1 MHQDF
6 AKNLR
11 LLCSY
16 YKSVA
21 EVCRRLRINR
31 PQFNRYLSGRYKP
44 SAHSLR
50 RLCDFFGVE
59 EHEILMPHSQFE
71 LLIQV
76 RPKPQI
82 TEEAHPETEHM
93 SLLQANSQ
101 GLDKYLGYYFEYHYS
116 MAFPGKILRNLLC
129 LERRGNGVYYQRTER
144 LQQAPGERVYHS
156 KYLGMAH
163 LLADRIFLVDY
174 ESLTGNQITQTILI
188 PTFKSRVGRLSG
200 LRLGASASGER
211 IPSCT
216 RVVLEYLGRQVD
228 IRRTLSLCSTFD
240 ADSGQIAG
248 TILNAIG
255 NDMAP
260 HEHHFRARH
269 YF

>member
-21 EVCRRLRINR
+21 EVCRKLKVNR

-76 RPKPQI
+76 RPRPR
-82 TEEAHPETEHM
+82 EEEEEHPELSHLA
-93 SLLQANSQ
+93 LLQANSQ
-101 GLDKYLGYYFEYHYS
+101 GLDKYLGYYFEYHHS
-116 MAFPGKILRNLLC
+116 MAFPGKILRNLVC
-129 LERRGNGVYYQRTER
+129 LEQRGQGVYYQRTER
-144 LQQAPGERVYHS
+144 LQQSPGERVYHS

-174 ESLTGNQITQTILI
+174 ESLTRNQLTQTILI

-216 RVVLEYLGRQVD
+216 RVVLEYLGRKVD
-228 IRRTLSLCSTFD
+228 IRRTLALCSTFD
-240 ADSGQIAG
+240 ADSGHIAPA
-248 TILNAIG
+248 ILAAIA

-260 HEHHFRARH
+260 GEHHFRARH
-269 YF
+269 CF

>member
-21 EVCRRLRINR
+21 EVCRKLKINR

-76 RPKPQI
+76 RPKPQLA
-82 TEEAHPETEHM
+82 EEAHPETAHL
-93 SLLQANSQ
+93 SLLQANSH
-101 GLDKYLGYYFEYHYS
+101 GLEKYLGYYFEYHYS
-116 MAFPGKILRNLLC
+116 MAFPGKILRNLVC
-129 LERRGNGVYYQRTER
+129 LQRRGTGVYYQRTER
-144 LQQAPGERVYHS
+144 LQQNPGERVYHS

-228 IRRTLSLCSTFD
+228 IRRTLALCSTFE
-240 ADSGQIAG
+240 ADSGQISRS
-248 TILNAIG
+248 ILEAIG

-260 HEHHFRARH
+260 GEHHFRARH

>member
-1 MHQDF
+1 MHQEF

-16 YKSVA
+16 YRSVA
-21 EVCRRLRINR
+21 EVCRRLDINR
-31 PQFNRYLSGRYKP
+31 PQFNRYLSGKYRP

-59 EHEILMPHSQFE
+59 EHEILMPHSQFQ

-76 RPKPQI
+76 RPRPS
-82 TEEAHPETEHM
+82 EPVSEAPELEHLARLQ
-93 SLLQANSQ
+93 SLSQ
-101 GLDKYLGYYFEYHYS
+101 GLDKYLGYYFEYHLS
-116 MAFPGKILRNLLC
+116 MAFPGKILRNLIC
-129 LERRGNGVYYQRTER
+129 LEKQGGKVYYQRTER
-144 LQQAPGERVYHS
+144 LQQGPGEKVYHS
-156 KYLGMAH
+156 KYFGMAH
-163 LLADRIFLVDY
+163 LLADRIFLMDY
-174 ESLTGNQITQTILI
+174 ESLTGNQLTQTILI

-216 RVVLEYLGRQVD
+216 RVVFEYLGHQVD
-228 IRRTLSLCSTFD
+228 IRKTLKLCTTLD
-240 ADSGQIAG
+240 PDSGQISPR
-248 TILNAIG
+248 ILEAIQ

-260 HEHHFRARH
+260 GERHFRARH
-269 YF
+269 SF

>member
-1 MHQDF
+1 MHHDF

-21 EVCRRLRINR
+21 EVCRKLKVNR

-76 RPKPQI
+76 RPRPR
-82 TEEAHPETEHM
+82 EEVEEHPEYRHLD
-93 SLLQANSQ
+93 LLQANSQ

-116 MAFPGKILRNLLC
+116 MAFPGKILRNLVC
-129 LERRGNGVYYQRTER
+129 LEKRDGRVYYQRTER
-144 LQQAPGERVYHS
+144 LQQSPGERVYHS

-174 ESLTGNQITQTILI
+174 ESLTCNQLTQTILI

-216 RVVLEYLGRQVD
+216 RVVFEYLGHRVD
-228 IRRTLSLCSTFD
+228 IRRTLRLCSTFE
-240 ADSGQIAG
+240 ADGGQISPAV
-248 TILNAIG
+248 LAAIR
-255 NDMAP
+255 NEMAP
-260 HEHHFRARH
+260 GEHHFRARH
-269 YF
+269 CF

>member
-1 MHQDF
+1 MHHDF

-21 EVCRRLRINR
+21 EVCRKLKVNR

-76 RPKPQI
+76 RPRPR
-82 TEEAHPETEHM
+82 EEAEEHPEYRHLA
-93 SLLQANSQ
+93 LLQANSQ

-116 MAFPGKILRNLLC
+116 MAFPGKILRNLVC
-129 LERRGNGVYYQRTER
+129 LEKRDGRVYYQRTER
-144 LQQAPGERVYHS
+144 LQQSPGERVYHS

-174 ESLTGNQITQTILI
+174 ESLTCNQLTQTILI

-216 RVVLEYLGRQVD
+216 RVVFEYLGHRVD
-228 IRRTLSLCSTFD
+228 IRRTLRLCSTFE
-240 ADSGQIAG
+240 ADGGQISPAV
-248 TILNAIG
+248 LAAIR
-255 NDMAP
+255 NEMAP
-260 HEHHFRARH
+260 GEHHFRARH
-269 YF
+269 CF

>member
-6 AKNLR
+6 SKNLR

-21 EVCRRLRINR
+21 EVCRKLRINR

-44 SAHSLR
+44 SAHGLR

-76 RPKPQI
+76 RPRSQTVEK
-82 TEEAHPETEHM
+82 THPETAHL
-93 SLLQANSQ
+93 SLLQGNSR
-101 GLDKYLGYYFEYHYS
+101 GLEKYLGYYFEYHYS
-116 MAFPGKILRNLLC
+116 MAFPGKILRNLVC
-129 LERRGNGVYYQRTER
+129 LERQGGGVYYQRTER
-144 LQQAPGERVYHS
+144 LQLNPSERVYHS
-156 KYLGMAH
+156 KYLGMVH
-163 LLADRIFLVDY
+163 LLTDRIFLIDY

-228 IRRTLSLCSTFD
+228 IRRTLGLCSTFV
-240 ADSGQIAG
+240 ADSGQISR
-248 TILNAIG
+248 TILEAISNEMSPG
-255 NDMAP
+255 
-260 HEHHFRARH
+260 EHHFRARH
-269 YF
+269 SF